1 MTRRL
6 LPLLS
11 LGIALLGASGCS
23 NSASPTAPT
32 PPTTVSKYLEG
43 TWTGTVATPNG
54 DGTVRMTL
62 QSRIDGAAELTTGT
76 YEVRAGNSTATGD
89 VTALQMLGVVSIL
102 LTPPG
107 PPRCPADASSA
118 ANGSLL
124 FGARPNGNQLS
135 GAGTWTQCAVSTQV
149 PVTLTRQ

>member
-6 LPLLS
+6 LCLLPCA
-11 LGIALLGASGCS
+11 IALLGASGCS

-32 PPTTVSKYLEG
+32 PPAAVTKYLEG
-43 TWTGTVATPNG
+43 TWVGTVATPNG

-62 QSRIDGAAELTTGT
+62 QSRLDGAAEFTTGT
-76 YEVRAGNSTATGD
+76 YELKAGNSSTTGE
-89 VTALQMLGVVSIL
+89 VTALQALGVISIL

-107 PPRCPADASSA
+107 PPRCPVDASSA
-118 ANGSLL
+118 AGGSLL

-149 PVTLTRQ
+149 PVVLTKQ

>member
-11 LGIALLGASGCS
+11 LGIALLGASACS

-32 PPTTVSKYLEG
+32 PPITVSKYLEG

-62 QSRIDGAAELTTGT
+62 QSRLDGAAEFTTGT
-76 YEVRAGNSTATGD
+76 YELKAGDSTITGE
-89 VTALQMLGVVSIL
+89 VGGIYLLGIVSIS

-107 PPRCPADASSA
+107 PPRCPANASSA